1 MTKRKN
7 LLLLSLLIFF
17 IVSLSAQSETAPEL
31 TASSALLMDFDS
43 GRILYEKNS
52 GERLSP
58 ASMTKVMTLLLCY
71 DAIAAGELNKED
83 IITIDESGSSF
94 SRPPFSSLMLLEEG
108 QEVSFLDIMKGLAIS
123 SGNDA
128 AYAVAAILG
137 PGKRAFVDKMN
148 ARARSL
154 GMKSSVF
161 VDPDGWSEYNLVTAQ
176 DYALL
181 AREYITLYPQALEEL
196 HSQPFM
202 VYPLPQNMPE
212 DLEFRIQVPRKKKNT
227 NLLLGRVEGVDGLK
241 TGYIDESGFNFT
253 GTALRDGQR
262 LISVIM
268 GVYTDTYY
276 QGLRLRAEESERLI
290 NYGFDHYQYKK
301 LPEIEFEEIRVWYGE
316 IQTVIPELSDIEE
329 LVLSDD
335 ELLKIQTSVTM
346 ENEIFAPQERGA
358 VIGSVDYYLD
368 SQILASTDIII
379 PEVLNKGP
387 WYMRFRDFLI
397 LKGQSIKARF

>member
-1 MTKRKN
+1 MTKRKTI
-7 LLLLSLLIFF
+7 LLSILISFQIAF
-17 IVSLSAQSETAPEL
+17 LYAQTETAPEL
-31 TASSALLMDFDS
+31 TASSALLMDFDT

-52 GERLSP
+52 RKRLSP

-83 IITIDESGSSF
+83 IITIDETGSSF

-108 QEVSFLDIMKGLAIS
+108 QEVTFLDIMKGLAIS

-128 AYAVAAILG
+128 AYAVAAVLG

-148 ARARSL
+148 ARARSI

-161 VDPDGWSEYNLVTAQ
+161 VDPDGWSEYNFVTAQ
-176 DYALL
+176 DYAVL

-202 VYPLPQNMPE
+202 VYPLPKNMPE
-212 DLEFRIQVPRKKKNT
+212 GLEFRIQVPRKKKNT

-276 QGLRLRAEESERLI
+276 QGLRLRAAESESLI
-290 NYGFDHYQYKK
+290 NYGFDNYRYIK
-301 LPEIEFEEIRVWYGE
+301 LPGIEFEEIRVWYGE
-316 IQTVIPELSDIEE
+316 FQTVLPELSEIEE
-329 LVLSDD
+329 FVLGDD
-335 ELLKIQTSVTM
+335 ELLQIQTTVTM
-346 ENEIFAPQERGA
+346 DNEIHAPLEIGA

-368 SQILASTDIII
+368 SQLLTTIDIIV
-379 PEVLNKGP
+379 PEGLNKGA

-397 LKGQSIKARF
+397 LTWQGIQD